1 MLNFEYKGISQG
13 KYVEGEIEALNN
25 AEAAHKLKDKKV
37 IITKLKETKKKKV
50 VTKKEKTS
58 FSFGTGIKPQE
69 ILIFCKQF
77 ATMLRAGLPVL
88 NTLDMLEGQ
97 TSRPPMKKVISTI
110 KKDLE
115 SGNALSK
122 CFEKH
127 TKIFDTVVV
136 NLIKAG
142 EASGKLDTFLQKI
155 VTNLEKR
162 EKIKSQ
168 IKSALFYPGVLFSVA
183 ILVTVFMLM
192 NVVPTFVNMYEGMGM
207 ADDLPTPTAV
217 IMSMSEFVRSSGGFF
232 LLVFI
237 ISFVFGFKFLIKKNY
252 EVRKNWHRIMMKL
265 PIFGNLIRK
274 SILAKV
280 SLVLGNLNQAGVDL
294 IESIDIAKSVTDN
307 VIVVE
312 ALERIKKGVFSGE
325 TLADLFNKEKI
336 FPPTFSQLISVGE
349 QTGSLD
355 EMFGSVALYYEEE
368 FDVAV
373 ANLASLIEP
382 IMIVFM
388 GITIGGLMLAMYA
401 PIFNVGA
408 IIGWLLVIL
417 GLIKIIDLFEDNLHN
432 NKNIKTLMRI

>member
-1 MLNFEYKGISQG
+1 MLNFEYKGIALG

-37 IITKLKETKKKKV
+37 IITKLKEAKKKKV

-97 TSRPPMKKVISTI
+97 TSRPPMKKVIATI

-155 VTNLEKR
+155 VINLEKR

-232 LLVFI
+232 LLIFI
-237 ISFVFGFKFLIKKNY
+237 LSFVFGFKFLIKKNY

-265 PIFGNLIRK
+265 PIFGNLIQK

-325 TLADLFNKEKI
+325 SLTDLFNKEKI

-355 EMFGSVALYYEEE
+355 EMFNSIAIYYEEE

-408 IIGWLLVIL
+408 IIG
-417 GLIKIIDLFEDNLHN
+417 
-432 NKNIKTLMRI
+432 

>member
-1 MLNFEYKGISQG
+1 MINFAYKGISLG

-25 AEAAHKLKDKKV
+25 TEAAHKLKEQKV
-37 IITKLKETKKKKV
+37 IITNLKESKKKV
-50 VTKKEKTS
+50 PFVKKERTPIT
-58 FSFGTGIKPQE
+58 FGTGIKAQE

-77 ATMLRAGLPVL
+77 GTMLRAGLPVL
-88 NTLDMLEGQ
+88 NTLEMLEGQ
-97 TSRPPMKKVISTI
+97 TKRPPMKKVIQTI

-127 TKIFDTVVV
+127 PKVFDTVVV

-142 EASGKLDTFLQKI
+142 EASGKLDTFLTKI
-155 VTNLEKR
+155 VINLEKR

-183 ILVTVFMLM
+183 ILVTIFMLT

-207 ADDLPTPTAV
+207 SDDLPTPTAV
-217 IMSMSEFVRSSGGFF
+217 IMAMSEFVSSWKGVF
-232 LLVFI
+232 LLIFLI
-237 ISFVFGFKFLIKKNY
+237 LFVVGFKFLISKNY
-252 EVRKNWHRIMMKL
+252 NIKKKWHQVMLKL
-265 PIFGNLIRK
+265 PIFGNLINK
-274 SILAKV
+274 SILAKI

-307 VIVVE
+307 VVIIE
-312 ALERIKKGVFSGE
+312 ALENIKKGVFSGRSLTE
-325 TLADLFNKEKI
+325 LFNKETI
-336 FPPTFSQLISVGE
+336 FPATFTQLISVGE

-355 EMFGSVALYYEEE
+355 EMFGSIAIYYEEE

-373 ANLASLIEP
+373 SNLASLIEP

-408 IIGWLLVIL
+408 IIG
-417 GLIKIIDLFEDNLHN
+417 
-432 NKNIKTLMRI
+432 

>member
-25 AEAAHKLKDKKV
+25 AEAAHKLKEKKV
-37 IITKLKETKKKKV
+37 IITKLKEAKKKKV

-88 NTLDMLEGQ
+88 NTLEMLEGQ
-97 TSRPPMKKVISTI
+97 TKRPPMKKVIQTI

-122 CFEKH
+122 CFDKH
-127 TKIFDTVVV
+127 PKIFDTVVV

-155 VTNLEKR
+155 VLNLEKR

-168 IKSALFYPGVLFSVA
+168 IKSALFYPAVLFSVA
-183 ILVTVFMLM
+183 MLVTVFMLM
-192 NVVPTFVNMYEGMGM
+192 NVVPTFVDMYEGMGM

-217 IMSMSEFVRSSGGFF
+217 IMSMSEFVRSSGGLF
-232 LLVFI
+232 LLIFI
-237 ISFVFGFKFLIKKNY
+237 ILFVVGFKYLISKNY
-252 EVRKNWHRIMMKL
+252 NVKKGWHQIMLKL
-265 PIFGNLIRK
+265 PIFGNLINK

-307 VIVVE
+307 VVVIE
-312 ALERIKKGVFSGE
+312 ALENIKKGVFSGE
-325 TLADLFNKEKI
+325 TLTDLFNKEKI
-336 FPPTFSQLISVGE
+336 FPATFTQLISVGE

-355 EMFGSVALYYEEE
+355 EMFGSVAIYYEEE

-408 IIGWLLVIL
+408 VIG
-417 GLIKIIDLFEDNLHN
+417 
-432 NKNIKTLMRI
+432 

>member
-1 MLNFEYKGISQG
+1 MINFAYKGISLG

-25 AEAAHKLKDKKV
+25 TEAAHKLKEQKV
-37 IITKLKETKKKKV
+37 IITNLKESKKKV
-50 VTKKEKTS
+50 PLVKKERTPIT
-58 FSFGTGIKPQE
+58 FGTGIKAQE

-77 ATMLRAGLPVL
+77 GTMLRAGLPVL
-88 NTLDMLEGQ
+88 NTLEMLEGQ
-97 TSRPPMKKVISTI
+97 TKRPPMKKVIQTI

-127 TKIFDTVVV
+127 PKVFDTVVV

-142 EASGKLDTFLQKI
+142 EASGKLDTFLTKI
-155 VTNLEKR
+155 VINLEKR

-168 IKSALFYPGVLFSVA
+168 IKSALFYPGVLFTVA
-183 ILVTVFMLM
+183 ILVTIFMLT
-192 NVVPTFVNMYEGMGM
+192 NVVPTFVKMYEGMNM
-207 ADDLPTPTAV
+207 TDDLPTPTAV
-217 IMSMSEFVRSSGGFF
+217 IMAMSEFVSSWKGVF
-232 LLVFI
+232 LLIFLI
-237 ISFVFGFKFLIKKNY
+237 LFVVGFKFLISKNY
-252 EVRKNWHRIMMKL
+252 NIKKKWHQVMLKL
-265 PIFGNLIRK
+265 PIFGNLINK

-307 VIVVE
+307 VVIIE
-312 ALERIKKGVFSGE
+312 ALENIKKGVFSGRSLTE
-325 TLADLFNKEKI
+325 LFNKETI
-336 FPPTFSQLISVGE
+336 FPATFTQLISVGE

-355 EMFGSVALYYEEE
+355 EMFSSIAIYYEEE

-373 ANLASLIEP
+373 SNLASLIEP

-408 IIGWLLVIL
+408 IIG
-417 GLIKIIDLFEDNLHN
+417 
-432 NKNIKTLMRI
+432 

>member
-1 MLNFEYKGISQG
+1 MLNFEYKGISLG

-25 AEAAHKLKDKKV
+25 AEAAHKLKEQKV
-37 IITKLKETKKKKV
+37 IITRLKEAKKKKV

-88 NTLDMLEGQ
+88 NTLEMLAAQ
-97 TSRPPMKKVISTI
+97 TSRPPMKKIIETI

-155 VTNLEKR
+155 VINLEKR

-217 IMSMSEFVRSSGGFF
+217 IMAMSEFVRSSGGFF

-237 ISFVFGFKFLIKKNY
+237 ISFVVGFKFLIKKNY
-252 EVRKNWHRIMMKL
+252 EVRKNWHRVTLKL
-265 PIFGNLIRK
+265 PIFGNLIQK

-312 ALERIKKGVFSGE
+312 ALENIKKGVFSGE
-325 TLADLFNKEKI
+325 SLTDLFNKEKI
-336 FPPTFSQLISVGE
+336 FPTTFSQLISVGE

-355 EMFGSVALYYEEE
+355 EMFGSIAIYYEEE

-408 IIGWLLVIL
+408 IIG
-417 GLIKIIDLFEDNLHN
+417 
-432 NKNIKTLMRI
+432 

>member
-1 MLNFEYKGISQG
+1 MLNFEYKGISYG

-25 AEAAHKLKDKKV
+25 AEAAHKLKEQKV
-37 IITKLKETKKKKV
+37 IITKLKEAKKKKPV
-50 VTKKEKTS
+50 IKKEKKS
-58 FSFGTGIKPQE
+58 FSFGTGIKAQE

-88 NTLDMLEGQ
+88 NTLEMLEGQ
-97 TSRPPMKKVISTI
+97 TTRPPMKKVIQTI

-127 TKIFDTVVV
+127 PKIFDTVVV

-155 VTNLEKR
+155 VISLEKR

-207 ADDLPTPTAV
+207 GDDLPTPTAV
-217 IMSMSEFVRSSGGFF
+217 IMSMSEFVRSSGGLF
-232 LLVFI
+232 LLIFI
-237 ISFVFGFKFLIKKNY
+237 ILFIVGFKYLMTKNY
-252 EVRKNWHRIMMKL
+252 NVKKAWHKIMLKL
-265 PIFGNLIRK
+265 PVFGNLINK

-307 VIVVE
+307 VIVIE
-312 ALERIKKGVFSGE
+312 ALENIKKGVFSGE
-325 TLADLFNKEKI
+325 TLTDLFAKEKI

-355 EMFGSVALYYEEE
+355 EMFGSVAIYYEEE

-408 IIGWLLVIL
+408 II
-417 GLIKIIDLFEDNLHN
+417 N
-432 NKNIKTLMRI
+432 

>member
-1 MLNFEYKGISQG
+1 MLNFQYKGISQG

-25 AEAAHKLKDKKV
+25 AEAAHKLKEKKV
-37 IITKLKETKKKKV
+37 IITKLQEAKKKKV

-58 FSFGTGIKPQE
+58 FTFGTGVKAQE

-77 ATMLRAGLPVL
+77 ATMMRAGLPVL
-88 NTLDMLEGQ
+88 NTLEMLEGQ
-97 TSRPPMKKVISTI
+97 TKRPPMKKIIQTI

-115 SGNALSK
+115 SGNSLAK

-127 TKIFDTVVV
+127 PKIFDTVVV

-155 VTNLEKR
+155 VINLEKR

-168 IKSALFYPGVLFSVA
+168 IKSALFYPAVLFSVA
-183 ILVTVFMLM
+183 IMVTVFMLM
-192 NVVPTFVNMYEGMGM
+192 NVVPTFVNMYESMGM
-207 ADDLPTPTAV
+207 KDDLPTPTAV
-217 IMSMSEFVRSSGGFF
+217 IMSMCEFVRSSGGLF
-232 LLVFI
+232 LLIFI
-237 ISFVFGFKFLIKKNY
+237 ILSVVGFKYLMSKNY
-252 EVRKNWHRIMMKL
+252 IVKKTWHQIMLKL
-265 PIFGNLIRK
+265 PIFGNLINK

-307 VIVVE
+307 VIVIE
-312 ALERIKKGVFSGE
+312 ALENIKKGVFSGE
-325 TLADLFNKEKI
+325 TLTDLFNKEKI
-336 FPPTFSQLISVGE
+336 FPATFSQLISVGE

-355 EMFGSVALYYEEE
+355 EMFGSIAIYYEEE

-408 IIGWLLVIL
+408 IIG
-417 GLIKIIDLFEDNLHN
+417 
-432 NKNIKTLMRI
+432 

>member
-1 MLNFEYKGISQG
+1 MLNFEYKGISLG

-25 AEAAHKLKDKKV
+25 AEAAHKLKEKKV
-37 IITKLKETKKKKV
+37 IITKLKEAKKKKV
-50 VTKKEKTS
+50 VSKKEKTPI
-58 FSFGTGIKPQE
+58 SFGTGIKPQE

-88 NTLDMLEGQ
+88 NTLEMLEGQ
-97 TSRPPMKKVISTI
+97 TSRPPMKKVIATI

-155 VTNLEKR
+155 VINLEKR

-183 ILVTVFMLM
+183 VLVTVFMLM

-237 ISFVFGFKFLIKKNY
+237 ISFVVGFKFLIKKNY
-252 EVRKNWHRIMMKL
+252 EVRKNWHRVTLKL
-265 PIFGNLIRK
+265 PIFGNLIQK

-312 ALERIKKGVFSGE
+312 ALENIKKGVFSGE
-325 TLADLFNKEKI
+325 SLTDLFNKEKI

-355 EMFGSVALYYEEE
+355 EMFTSIAIYYEEE

-401 PIFNVGA
+401 PIFQCWCYYWVKLTQFINGFLNV
-408 IIGWLLVIL
+408 
-417 GLIKIIDLFEDNLHN
+417 
-432 NKNIKTLMRI
+432 

>member
-25 AEAAHKLKDKKV
+25 AEAAHKLKDQKV
-37 IITKLKETKKKKV
+37 IITKLKEAKKKKV

-58 FSFGTGIKPQE
+58 FSFGTGIKAQE

-88 NTLDMLEGQ
+88 NTLEMLDGQ
-97 TSRPPMKKVISTI
+97 TKRPPMKKVIQTI

-122 CFEKH
+122 CFDKH
-127 TKIFDTVVV
+127 PKIFDTVVV

-155 VTNLEKR
+155 VVNLEKR

-168 IKSALFYPGVLFSVA
+168 IKSALFYPGILFSVA
-183 ILVTVFMLM
+183 MMVTVFMLM
-192 NVVPTFVNMYEGMGM
+192 NVVPTFVDMYENMGMG
-207 ADDLPTPTAV
+207 DDLPTPTAV
-217 IMSMSEFVRSSGGFF
+217 IMSMSEFVRSSGGLF
-232 LLVFI
+232 LLIFI
-237 ISFVFGFKFLIKKNY
+237 ILFVVGFKFLLNKNY
-252 EVRKNWHRIMMKL
+252 NVKKAWHQTILKL
-265 PIFGNLIRK
+265 PIFGNLINK

-307 VIVVE
+307 VIVIE
-312 ALERIKKGVFSGE
+312 ALENIKKGVFSGE
-325 TLADLFNKEKI
+325 TLTDLFNKEKI
-336 FPPTFSQLISVGE
+336 FPATFTQLISVGE

-355 EMFGSVALYYEEE
+355 EMFGSVAIYYEEE

-408 IIGWLLVIL
+408 IIG
-417 GLIKIIDLFEDNLHN
+417 
-432 NKNIKTLMRI
+432 

>member
-1 MLNFEYKGISQG
+1 MLNFEYKGISLG

-25 AEAAHKLKDKKV
+25 AEAAHKLKEQKV
-37 IITKLKETKKKKV
+37 IITRLKEAKKKKV
-50 VTKKEKTS
+50 VSKKEKTS

-88 NTLDMLEGQ
+88 NTLEMLAAQ
-97 TSRPPMKKVISTI
+97 TSRPPMKKIIETI

-122 CFEKH
+122 CSEKH

-155 VTNLEKR
+155 VINLEKR

-217 IMSMSEFVRSSGGFF
+217 IMAMSEFVRSSGGFF

-237 ISFVFGFKFLIKKNY
+237 ISFVVGFKFLIKKNY
-252 EVRKNWHRIMMKL
+252 EVRKNWHRVTLKL
-265 PIFGNLIRK
+265 PIFGNLIQK

-312 ALERIKKGVFSGE
+312 ALENIKKGVFSGE
-325 TLADLFNKEKI
+325 SLTDLFNKEKI
-336 FPPTFSQLISVGE
+336 FPTTFSQLISVGE

-355 EMFGSVALYYEEE
+355 EMFGSIAIYYEEE

-408 IIGWLLVIL
+408 IIG
-417 GLIKIIDLFEDNLHN
+417 
-432 NKNIKTLMRI
+432 

>member
-1 MLNFEYKGISQG
+1 MLNFEYKGISYG

-25 AEAAHKLKDKKV
+25 SEAAHKLKEQKV
-37 IITKLKETKKKKV
+37 IITKLIQTKKKKEV
-50 VTKKEKTS
+50 KKKEKSS
-58 FSFGTGIKPQE
+58 FSFGTGVKAKD
-69 ILIFCKQF
+69 ILVFCKQF

-88 NTLDMLEGQ
+88 NTLEMLIGQ
-97 TSRPPMKKVISTI
+97 TASKGMKTIIENI

-115 SGNALSK
+115 AGNSLSK

-127 TKIFDTVVV
+127 PKVFDTVVV

-142 EASGKLDTFLQKI
+142 EASGKLDIFLQKI
-155 VTNLEKR
+155 VLNLEKK

-168 IKSALFYPGVLFSVA
+168 IKSAFFYPGVLFTVA
-183 ILVTVFMLM
+183 IGVTIFMLM

-207 ADDLPTPTAV
+207 GDDLPTPTAV
-217 IMSMSEFVRSSGGFF
+217 IMSMSTFLRSAGGLIMFISIIAIVVLMKFF
-232 LLVFI
+232 IAKSYNF
-237 ISFVFGFKFLIKKNY
+237 
-252 EVRKNWHRIMMKL
+252 RKSWHAFTLKL
-265 PIFGNLIRK
+265 PVFGNLLQK

-280 SLVLGNLNQAGVDL
+280 SMVLGNLNQAGVDL
-294 IESIDIAKSVTDN
+294 IESIDIAKSVTEN

-312 ALERIKKGVFSGE
+312 SLENIKKGVFSGE
-325 TLADLFNKEKI
+325 TLTDLFRKEKI
-336 FPPTFSQLISVGE
+336 FPSTFSQLIAVGE

-355 EMFGSVALYYEEE
+355 DMFGSVATYYEEE

-373 ANLASLIEP
+373 GNLSSLIEP

-408 IIGWLLVIL
+408 II
-417 GLIKIIDLFEDNLHN
+417 N
-432 NKNIKTLMRI
+432 

>member
-1 MLNFEYKGISQG
+1 MLNFEYKGISLG

-25 AEAAHKLKDKKV
+25 AEAAHKLKEKKV
-37 IITKLKETKKKKV
+37 IITKLKEVKKKKV
-50 VTKKEKTS
+50 VNKKEKTS
-58 FSFGTGIKPQE
+58 ITFGTGIKPQE

-88 NTLDMLEGQ
+88 NTLEMLEGQ
-97 TSRPPMKKVISTI
+97 TSRPPMKKVIATI

-127 TKIFDTVVV
+127 KKIFDTVVV

-155 VTNLEKR
+155 VINLEKR

-183 ILVTVFMLM
+183 ILVTIFMLM

-207 ADDLPTPTAV
+207 SDELPTPTAV
-217 IMSMSEFVRSSGGFF
+217 IMAMSEFVRSAGGFY
-232 LLVFI
+232 LLVSI
-237 ISFVFGFKFLIKKNY
+237 VSFVFGFKYLVSKNY
-252 EVRKNWHRIMMKL
+252 EVRKNWHRVTLKL
-265 PIFGNLIRK
+265 PIFGNLIQK

-312 ALERIKKGVFSGE
+312 ALENIKKGVFSGE
-325 TLADLFNKEKI
+325 SLTDLFNKEKI

-355 EMFGSVALYYEEE
+355 EMFNSIAMYYEEE

-408 IIGWLLVIL
+408 IIG
-417 GLIKIIDLFEDNLHN
+417 
-432 NKNIKTLMRI
+432 

>member
-25 AEAAHKLKDKKV
+25 AEAAHKLKDQKV
-37 IITKLKETKKKKV
+37 IITKLKEAKKKKAV
-50 VTKKEKTS
+50 VKKEKIS
-58 FSFGTGIKPQE
+58 FSFGTGIKAQE

-88 NTLDMLEGQ
+88 NTLEMLEGQ
-97 TSRPPMKKVISTI
+97 TTRPPMKKVIQTI

-127 TKIFDTVVV
+127 PKIFDTVVV

-155 VTNLEKR
+155 VVSLEKR

-183 ILVTVFMLM
+183 ILVTIFMLM

-207 ADDLPTPTAV
+207 GDDLPTPTAV

-232 LLVFI
+232 LLIFI
-237 ISFVFGFKFLIKKNY
+237 ISFIFGFKFLISKNY
-252 EVRKNWHRIMMKL
+252 NVKKVWHKIMLKL
-265 PIFGNLIRK
+265 PVFGNLINK

-307 VIVVE
+307 VIVIE
-312 ALERIKKGVFSGE
+312 ALENIKKGVFSGE
-325 TLADLFNKEKI
+325 TLTDLFNKEKI

-355 EMFGSVALYYEEE
+355 EMFGSVAIYYEEE

-408 IIGWLLVIL
+408 IIG
-417 GLIKIIDLFEDNLHN
+417 
-432 NKNIKTLMRI
+432 

>member
-1 MLNFEYKGISQG
+1 MINFAYKGISLG

-25 AEAAHKLKDKKV
+25 TEAAHKLKEQKV
-37 IITKLKETKKKKV
+37 IITNLKESKKKV
-50 VTKKEKTS
+50 PFVKKERTPIT
-58 FSFGTGIKPQE
+58 FGTGIKAQE

-77 ATMLRAGLPVL
+77 GTMLRAGLPVL
-88 NTLDMLEGQ
+88 NTLEMLEGQ
-97 TSRPPMKKVISTI
+97 TKRPPMKKVIQTI

-127 TKIFDTVVV
+127 PKVFDTVVV

-142 EASGKLDTFLQKI
+142 EASGKLDTFLTKI
-155 VTNLEKR
+155 VINLEKR

-183 ILVTVFMLM
+183 ILVTIFMLT

-217 IMSMSEFVRSSGGFF
+217 IMAMSEFVSSWKGVF
-232 LLVFI
+232 LLIFLI
-237 ISFVFGFKFLIKKNY
+237 LFVVGFKFLISKNY
-252 EVRKNWHRIMMKL
+252 NIKKKWHQVMLKL
-265 PIFGNLIRK
+265 PIFGNLINK

-307 VIVVE
+307 VVIIE
-312 ALERIKKGVFSGE
+312 ALENIKKGVFSGRSLTE
-325 TLADLFNKEKI
+325 LFNKETV
-336 FPPTFSQLISVGE
+336 FPATFTQLISVGE

-355 EMFGSVALYYEEE
+355 EMFGSIAIYYEEE

-373 ANLASLIEP
+373 SNLASLIEP

-408 IIGWLLVIL
+408 IIG
-417 GLIKIIDLFEDNLHN
+417 
-432 NKNIKTLMRI
+432 

>member
-1 MLNFEYKGISQG
+1 MLNFEYKGIALG
-13 KYVEGEIEALNN
+13 KYVDGEIEALNN

-37 IITKLKETKKKKV
+37 IITKLKETKKKKEV
-50 VTKKEKTS
+50 SKKEKTS

-97 TSRPPMKKVISTI
+97 TSRPPMKKVIATI

-127 TKIFDTVVV
+127 SKIFDTVVV

-207 ADDLPTPTAV
+207 ADELPTPTAV

-232 LLVFI
+232 LLMFI

-252 EVRKNWHRIMMKL
+252 EVRKNWHRIIMKL
-265 PIFGNLIRK
+265 PIFGNLIQK

-325 TLADLFNKEKI
+325 SLTDLFNKEKI

-355 EMFGSVALYYEEE
+355 EMFNSIAIYYEEE

-408 IIGWLLVIL
+408 IIG
-417 GLIKIIDLFEDNLHN
+417 
-432 NKNIKTLMRI
+432 

>member
-25 AEAAHKLKDKKV
+25 AEAAHKLKDQKV
-37 IITKLKETKKKKV
+37 IITKLKEAKKKKAV
-50 VTKKEKTS
+50 VKKEKKS
-58 FSFGTGIKPQE
+58 FSFGTGIKAQE

-88 NTLDMLEGQ
+88 NTLEMLEGQ
-97 TSRPPMKKVISTI
+97 TTRPPMKKVIQTI

-127 TKIFDTVVV
+127 PKIFDTVVV

-155 VTNLEKR
+155 VISLEKR

-207 ADDLPTPTAV
+207 GDDLPTPTAV
-217 IMSMSEFVRSSGGFF
+217 IMSMSEFIRSSGGFF

-237 ISFVFGFKFLIKKNY
+237 ILFVVGFKYLVSKNY
-252 EVRKNWHRIMMKL
+252 NVKKAWHKTMLKL
-265 PIFGNLIRK
+265 PVFGNLINK

-307 VIVVE
+307 VVVVE
-312 ALERIKKGVFSGE
+312 SLENIKKGVFSGE
-325 TLADLFNKEKI
+325 TLTDLFGKEKI

-355 EMFGSVALYYEEE
+355 EMFGSVAIYYEEE

-408 IIGWLLVIL
+408 IIG
-417 GLIKIIDLFEDNLHN
+417 
-432 NKNIKTLMRI
+432 

>member
-25 AEAAHKLKDKKV
+25 AEAAHKLKEKKV
-37 IITKLKETKKKKV
+37 IITKLKEAKKKKV

-88 NTLDMLEGQ
+88 NTLEMLDGQ
-97 TSRPPMKKVISTI
+97 TKRPPMKKVIQTI

-122 CFEKH
+122 CFDKH
-127 TKIFDTVVV
+127 PKIFDTVVV

-155 VTNLEKR
+155 VLNLEKR

-183 ILVTVFMLM
+183 MLVTVFMLM
-192 NVVPTFVNMYEGMGM
+192 NVVPTFVDMYENMGMG
-207 ADDLPTPTAV
+207 DDLPTPTAV
-217 IMSMSEFVRSSGGFF
+217 IMSMSEFVRSSGGLF
-232 LLVFI
+232 LLIFI
-237 ISFVFGFKFLIKKNY
+237 ILFIVGFKYLISKNY
-252 EVRKNWHRIMMKL
+252 NVKKAWHQTMLKL
-265 PIFGNLIRK
+265 PIFGNLINK

-307 VIVVE
+307 VVVIE
-312 ALERIKKGVFSGE
+312 ALENIKKGVFSGE
-325 TLADLFNKEKI
+325 TLTDLFNKEKI
-336 FPPTFSQLISVGE
+336 FPATFTQLISVGE

-355 EMFGSVALYYEEE
+355 EMFGSVAIYYEEE

-408 IIGWLLVIL
+408 VIG
-417 GLIKIIDLFEDNLHN
+417 
-432 NKNIKTLMRI
+432 